1 MCGKKFE
8 RLTKDRKIDA
18 YHCPYCEQEGKD
30 SLAFKII
37 SKSNFIVNGY
47 NATNGYTKTG

>member
-18 YHCPYCEQEGKD
+18 YHCPFCEKNGKD